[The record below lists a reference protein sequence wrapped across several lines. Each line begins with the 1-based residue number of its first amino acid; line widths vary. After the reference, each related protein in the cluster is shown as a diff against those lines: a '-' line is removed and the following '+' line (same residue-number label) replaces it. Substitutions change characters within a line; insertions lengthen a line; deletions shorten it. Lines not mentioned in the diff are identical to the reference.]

1 MTAEVAIINSNGVAL
16 AADSAVTVGG
26 GKKIYN
32 SALKLFTLSKT
43 EPVGVMIYGNADL
56 ISAPWET
63 LIKLFRKHIH
73 NKYYDYLSAYGE
85 NFINFLNL
93 NSKFFPEAEQNN
105 WLVRQSMIWYQDILN
120 TVEQKILEEN
130 AHGNHIDD
138 EARLK
143 LLISRIDICHEFLS
157 SRPVTLEINA
167 KEIKTI
173 KRKAKIAVQDP
184 VKYMFKDF
192 NLPKKTYDKLFDVA
206 FLCVYRHTF
215 QRNSSGIVIA
225 GFGEEEIYPS
235 VITYEVAGVFDN
247 KLIYRTI
254 DGKTII
260 SKDSSDAGII
270 AFAQEDMVATLMQG
284 VNPNLLSYIK
294 DHLNQTLLNLKDFIE
309 SNFYTTELEEKIPFD
324 KNILGE
330 NFRELIDDSL
340 KSIQNQIRE
349 EHIDPVVN
357 MVASLPKDEL
367 AAMAESLVNL
377 TAFKRRIS
385 ESLETVG
392 GPIDVA
398 VISKGDGFIWV
409 KRKHYFPAELNQHFF
424 TNYFRCEEH
433 EKGE

>member
-1 MTAEVAIINSNGVAL
+1 MTAEVAIINSNAVAL

-32 SALKLFTLSKT
+32 SAIKLFTLSKT

-73 NKYYDYLSAYGE
+73 NKCFNNLKTYGDS
-85 NFINFLNL
+85 FFKFLNA
-93 NSKFFPEAEQNN
+93 NSKFFPEKEQDRWIEN
-105 WLVRQSMIWYQDILN
+105 QSVMWYQDILKE
-120 TVEQKILEEN
+120 TEKTFEEEKI
-130 AHGNHIDD
+130 HGNHFDDD
-138 EARLK
+138 ERSK
-143 LLISRIDICHEFLS
+143 LLELNINKFHEFLS
-157 SRPVTLEINA
+157 SRPITLDINNSEA
-167 KEIKTI
+167 KIINK
-173 KRKAKIAVQDP
+173 KAKNAVKEAINYLFRDFTLSKKSLNNLYDIA
-184 VKYMFKDF
+184 FF
-192 NLPKKTYDKLFDVA
+192 
-206 FLCVYRHTF
+206 CVYRHTF
-215 QRNSSGIVIA
+215 LRNSSGIVIA
-225 GFGEEEIYPS
+225 GFGDDEIYPS
-235 VITYEVAGVFDN
+235 VITYEVAGVYDN

-260 SKDSSDAGII
+260 SNGESDAGII

-284 VNPNLLSYIK
+284 VNPNLLEYMNSHINQSMTDIK
-294 DHLNQTLLNLKDFIE
+294 NFIE
-309 SNFYTTELEEKIPFD
+309 ENFYTDSTEQYIPID
-324 KNILGE
+324 KKTLGD
-330 NFRELIDDSL
+330 NFQQLIDA
-340 KSIQNQIRE
+340 SIKNLQNQIKE
-349 EHIDPVVN
+349 DHIAPVVN

-377 TAFKRRIS
+377 TAFKRRIT

-424 TNYFRCEEH
+424 TNYFRCKEH
-433 EKGE
+433 EEDK